1 MMEARIFRNANVHG
15 VYKWCVR
22 YSEDG
27 WSKIEFFKRKT
38 EAEEFVKT
46 KENGVIEE
54 A

>member
-1 MMEARIFRNANVHG
+1 MKTRIFRNANVHG

-38 EAEEFVKT
+38 EAEEFAKT
-46 KENGVIEE
+46 KEKGEGDE
-54 A
+54 